1 MGIIQVPVAA
11 VIMYLEAIR
20 FQAENWP
27 KPIGLR
33 LSKKTFSLS
42 LILLQSVYPK
52 KTKKL

>member
-1 MGIIQVPVAA
+1 MGIIQVPVTA

-33 LSKKTFSLS
+33 LSKKNIFPFYYTPSVGLS
-42 LILLQSVYPK
+42 K
-52 KTKKL
+52 ED